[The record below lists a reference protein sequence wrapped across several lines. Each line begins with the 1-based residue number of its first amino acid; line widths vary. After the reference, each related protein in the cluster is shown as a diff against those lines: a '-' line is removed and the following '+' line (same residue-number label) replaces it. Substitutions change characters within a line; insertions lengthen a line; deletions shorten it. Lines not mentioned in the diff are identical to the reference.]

1 MENKE
6 ISGFS
11 FSGFIEYIKQVV
23 AMYEKE
29 NENKYIDIHKD
40 LDIVENRINDEDL
53 YLGVV
58 GSFSSGKSTFIN
70 SVIQKNLLPTDAVQG
85 TTVAASIL
93 KRACY
98 DDLEIQY
105 MDGSVKKFSESSVEL
120 SEKYGIDYKLVNN
133 ANQKISLFRR
143 FVNWIKKLIGIRILT
158 DEDKATAGNARI
170 ELFKKVI
177 ATEELAADIKRV
189 TLYYQNENIP
199 YRIALVD
206 TPGTESLNKRH
217 NDVTKSAIDEICDAI
232 VVIIPYDEPVS
243 EELISY
249 VNNNLEKSKSE
260 CIFVV
265 TKVEL
270 LGDKDELSQLIRVI
284 KKRLENGLSIEHAI
298 VIPMPT
304 LIYLKSVDLEMK
316 MTFLDNMPES
326 EKKDLIAMYE
336 DGISQIKRILEEKR
350 NDYIKRKIVEI
361 CERVNDRLNSNLT
374 EVVDDYDEKNRE
386 LLEKTVP
393 PIAGF
398 ENKIEKVFE
407 TYVISLKNRV
417 SGEVSLMTMP
427 FSELRDY
434 IDKVLNGCS
443 DSQDLISQLN
453 FGCRDTIDKVQDKI
467 TDYLGN
473 VVSGCNQKIKELKT
487 AFDSDYIACGVK
499 GGASVI
505 SVDVRNF
512 FTADFVDECEELL
525 QDEVEGIKSTIRNE
539 TNGFFKKVK
548 SFFSNPFGKHKD
560 MASSRLCNVV
570 DQIRK
575 KVVLYVQ
582 NGISSRIDMASRDSQ
597 NSLKQMVRRNA
608 EQIDEYIARTN
619 QSISEN
625 ARGKAETQAHI
636 DRLNQYIETIKEAN

>member
-93 KRACY
+93 KRASY

-143 FVNWIKKLIGIRILT
+143 FVNWIRKLIGIRILM
-158 DEDKATAGNARI
+158 DEDKATVGNARI

-199 YRIALVD
+199 HRIALVD
-206 TPGTESLNKRH
+206 TSGTESLNKRH

-336 DGISQIKRILEEKR
+336 DGILQIKRILEEKR

-374 EVVDDYDEKNRE
+374 EVIDDYDEKNRE

-393 PIAGF
+393 SIAGF

-434 IDKVLNGCS
+434 IDKVLNGCR

-473 VVSGCNQKIKELKT
+473 VVSGCNQKIKELET
-487 AFDSDYIACGVK
+487 AFGSDYIACGVK
-499 GGASVI
+499 GDASVI

-512 FTADFVDECEELL
+512 FTADFVDECEILL
-525 QDEVEGIKSTIRNE
+525 QDEVEGIKSTIHTE
-539 TNGFFKKVK
+539 TSGFFKKVK

-560 MASSRLCNVV
+560 MASSRLYNAV
-570 DQIRK
+570 DQIRQ
-575 KVVLYVQ
+575 KVISYVQ
-582 NGISSRIDMASRDSQ
+582 NGISLRIDRAGSDSQ
-597 NSLKQMVRRNA
+597 NSLKQMVWRNA
-608 EQIDEYIARTN
+608 ELIEGYIARTN
-619 QSISEN
+619 QSMSEN
-625 ARGKAETQAHI
+625 TRGKAETQAHI
-636 DRLNQYIETIKEAN
+636 DRLNQYIETIKEAG

>member
-6 ISGFS
+6 INGFS

-23 AMYEKE
+23 AMYEKG
-29 NENKYIDIHKD
+29 NENN
-40 LDIVENRINDEDL
+40 LDIVENRIKDEDL

-93 KRACY
+93 KKASY

-105 MDGSVKKFSESSVEL
+105 MDGSVKRFSESSVEL
-120 SEKYGIDYKLVNN
+120 NEKYGIDYKLGYNEK
-133 ANQKISLFRR
+133 QKISLFRR
-143 FVNWIKKLIGIRILT
+143 FINWIKKMIGIRTST
-158 DEDKATAGNARI
+158 DNDTVSDSRI

-177 ATEELAADIKRV
+177 ATEELATDIKRV

-199 YRIALVD
+199 YKIALVD

-217 NDVTKSAIDEICDAI
+217 NDVTKSAIDEVCDAI

-243 EELISY
+243 EELICY
-249 VNNNLEKSKSE
+249 VNNNLENSKSE

-270 LGDKDELSQLIRVI
+270 LGDKDELPQLIRVI
-284 KKRLENGLSIEHAI
+284 KKRLENGLLIEHAK

-304 LIYLKSVDLEMK
+304 LIYLKSVDHEMK
-316 MTFLDNMPES
+316 MTFLDNISEPE
-326 EKKDLIAMYE
+326 KNDLIAMYE

-350 NDYIKRKIVEI
+350 NDYIKKKIVEI
-361 CERVNDRLNSNLT
+361 CERVSDRLNSNLT

-407 TYVISLKNRV
+407 TYVISLKNRML
-417 SGEVSLMTMP
+417 GEVSLMTMP

-443 DSQDLISQLN
+443 DSQELMSQLN
-453 FGCRDTIDKVQDKI
+453 FGCKDTIDKVQDKI
-467 TDYLGN
+467 TDCLEN
-473 VVSGCNQKIKELKT
+473 VVSGCNQKIKELET
-487 AFDSDYIACGVK
+487 AFDSDYIACGAK
-499 GGASVI
+499 GDASPI
-505 SVDVRNF
+505 SVDMCNF
-512 FTADFVDECEELL
+512 FSAEFVNECEALL
-525 QDEVEGIKSTIRNE
+525 QDEVEGIKSTIHRE

-560 MASSRLCNVV
+560 MASLRLYNVV
-570 DQIRK
+570 DQIRQ

-582 NGISSRIDMASRDSQ
+582 NGISSRIDMAGRDSKS
-597 NSLKQMVRRNA
+597 SLKQMVRKNA
-608 EQIDEYIARTN
+608 EQIEEYIARTN

-625 ARGKAETQAHI
+625 ARGKVETQAHI
-636 DRLNQYIETIKEAN
+636 DRLNQYIETIKEAD

>member
-6 ISGFS
+6 INGFS

-23 AMYEKE
+23 AMYEKG
-29 NENKYIDIHKD
+29 NENKYIEIYKD
-40 LDIVENRINDEDL
+40 LDIVENRIKDEDL

-93 KRACY
+93 KKASY

-105 MDGSVKKFSESSVEL
+105 MDGSVKRFSESSVEL
-120 SEKYGIDYKLVNN
+120 NEKYGIDYKLGYNEK
-133 ANQKISLFRR
+133 QKISLFRR
-143 FVNWIKKLIGIRILT
+143 FINWIKKMIGIRTST
-158 DEDKATAGNARI
+158 DNDTVSDSRI

-177 ATEELAADIKRV
+177 ATEELATDIKRV

-199 YRIALVD
+199 YKIALVD
-206 TPGTESLNKRH
+206 TPGAESLNKRH
-217 NDVTKSAIDEICDAI
+217 NDVTKSAIDEVCDAI

-243 EELISY
+243 EELICY
-249 VNNNLEKSKSE
+249 VNNNLENSKSE

-270 LGDKDELSQLIRVI
+270 LGDKDELPQLIRVI
-284 KKRLENGLSIEHAI
+284 KKRLENGLLIEHAK

-304 LIYLKSVDLEMK
+304 LIYLKSVDHEMK
-316 MTFLDNMPES
+316 MTFLDNISEPE
-326 EKKDLIAMYE
+326 KNDLIAMYE

-350 NDYIKRKIVEI
+350 NDYIKKKIVEI
-361 CERVNDRLNSNLT
+361 CERVSDRLNSNLT

-407 TYVISLKNRV
+407 TYVISLKNRML
-417 SGEVSLMTMP
+417 GEVSLMTMP

-443 DSQDLISQLN
+443 DSQELMSQLN
-453 FGCRDTIDKVQDKI
+453 FGCKDTIDKVQDKI
-467 TDYLGN
+467 TDCLEN
-473 VVSGCNQKIKELKT
+473 VVSGCNQKIKELET
-487 AFDSDYIACGVK
+487 AFDSDYIACGAK
-499 GGASVI
+499 GDASPI
-505 SVDVRNF
+505 SVDMCNF
-512 FTADFVDECEELL
+512 FSAEFVNECEALL
-525 QDEVEGIKSTIRNE
+525 QDEVEGIKSTIHSE

-560 MASSRLCNVV
+560 MASLRLYNVV
-570 DQIRK
+570 DQIRQ

-582 NGISSRIDMASRDSQ
+582 NGISSRIDMAGRDSKS
-597 NSLKQMVRRNA
+597 SLKQMVRKNA
-608 EQIDEYIARTN
+608 EQIEEYIARTN

-625 ARGKAETQAHI
+625 ARGKVETQAHI
-636 DRLNQYIETIKEAN
+636 DRLNQYIETIKEAD

>member
-1 MENKE
+1 MENEE

-23 AMYEKE
+23 AMYEKG

-40 LDIVENRINDEDL
+40 LDIVENRIKDEDL

-93 KRACY
+93 KKASY

-120 SEKYGIDYKLVNN
+120 NEKYGIDYKLKNNVN
-133 ANQKISLFRR
+133 QRISLFRR
-143 FVNWIKKLIGIRILT
+143 FINWIKKLMGIRILT
-158 DEDKATAGNARI
+158 EEDKDTVGDGRI

-270 LGDKDELSQLIRVI
+270 LGDKDELPQLIRVI
-284 KKRLENGLSIEHAI
+284 KKRLENGLLIEHAI

-361 CERVNDRLNSNLT
+361 CERVSDRLNSNLT

-393 PIAGF
+393 PIAGT
-398 ENKIEKVFE
+398 ENKIEKVFD

-427 FSELRDY
+427 FSELIGY

-443 DSQDLISQLN
+443 DSQDLMSQLN

-473 VVSGCNQKIKELKT
+473 VVSGCNQKIKELET
-487 AFDSDYIACGVK
+487 AFDSDYIACGVR
-499 GGASVI
+499 GDASVI

-512 FTADFVDECEELL
+512 FPADFVDECEELL
-525 QDEVEGIKSTIRNE
+525 QDEVEGIKSTIRSE

-560 MASSRLCNVV
+560 MASLRLYNVV
-570 DQIRK
+570 DQIRQ

-582 NGISSRIDMASRDSQ
+582 NGISSRIGMAGRDSQ
-597 NSLKQMVRRNA
+597 NSLKQMVRRNE
-608 EQIDEYIARTN
+608 EQIEEYIARTN

-625 ARGKAETQAHI
+625 ASGKAETQAHI
-636 DRLNQYIETIKEAN
+636 DRLNQYIETIKEAD

>member
-1 MENKE
+1 MENRE
-6 ISGFS
+6 ISGFA

-23 AMYEKE
+23 AMYEKG

-40 LDIVENRINDEDL
+40 LAIVENRIKDEDL

-93 KRACY
+93 KKASY

-105 MDGSVKKFSESSVEL
+105 MDGSVKRFSESSVEL
-120 SEKYGIDYKLVNN
+120 NEKYGIDYKLKNNVN
-133 ANQKISLFRR
+133 QRISLFRR
-143 FVNWIKKLIGIRILT
+143 FINWIKKLMGIRILT
-158 DEDKATAGNARI
+158 DENKDTVGDGRI

-270 LGDKDELSQLIRVI
+270 LGDKDELPQLIRVI
-284 KKRLENGLSIEHAI
+284 KTRLENGLSIEHAI

-316 MTFLDNMPES
+316 MTFLDNIPES
-326 EKKDLIAMYE
+326 EKNELIAMYE
-336 DGISQIKRILEEKR
+336 DGISQIKGILEEKR

-361 CERVNDRLNSNLT
+361 CERVSDRLNSNLT

-386 LLEKTVP
+386 LLEKSVP

-398 ENKIEKVFE
+398 ENKIENVFE
-407 TYVISLKNRV
+407 TYVSSLKNRV

-434 IDKVLNGCS
+434 IDKVLNGCG
-443 DSQDLISQLN
+443 DSQDLMSQLN
-453 FGCRDTIDKVQDKI
+453 FGCKDTIDKVQDKI
-467 TDYLGN
+467 TDYFGN
-473 VVSGCNQKIKELKT
+473 VVSGCNQKIKELET
-487 AFDSDYIACGVK
+487 AFDSDYTACGAK
-499 GGASVI
+499 GAASAI
-505 SVDVRNF
+505 SVDMRNF
-512 FTADFVDECEELL
+512 FPADFVDECEALL
-525 QDEVEGIKSTIRNE
+525 QDEVEGIKSTIRSE
-539 TNGFFKKVK
+539 TSGFFKKVK

-560 MASSRLCNVV
+560 MASSRLYNAV
-570 DQIRK
+570 DLIRQ
-575 KVVLYVQ
+575 KVVSYVQ
-582 NGISSRIDMASRDSQ
+582 NCISSRIDRAGRDSQ
-597 NSLKQMVRRNA
+597 NSLKQLVRRNT
-608 EQIDEYIARTN
+608 ELIEEYIARTN
-619 QSISEN
+619 QSMSEN
-625 ARGKAETQAHI
+625 TRSKAETQAYI
-636 DRLNQYIETIKEAN
+636 DRLNQYIETIKEAG

>member
-1 MENKE
+1 MEKE
-6 ISGFS
+6 EIGGFS
-11 FSGFIEYIKQVV
+11 FSGFIEYIRQVV
-23 AMYEKE
+23 AMYEKG

-58 GSFSSGKSTFIN
+58 GSFSSGKSTFVN

-93 KRACY
+93 KKASY

-105 MDGSVKKFSESSVEL
+105 MDGSIKRFSESSVEL
-120 SEKYGIDYKLVNN
+120 NEKYGIDYKLENGV
-133 ANQKISLFRR
+133 NQKNSFFRR
-143 FVNWIKKLIGIRILT
+143 FVSWIKKLIGIRILT
-158 DEDKATAGNARI
+158 DEDKDTVGNGRI

-177 ATEELAADIKRV
+177 ATEELAADIKKV

-199 YRIALVD
+199 YKIALVD

-243 EELISY
+243 EELINY
-249 VNNNLEKSKSE
+249 VNNNLEKSRSE

-270 LGDKDELSQLIRVI
+270 LGDKDELPQLIRVV
-284 KKRLENGLSIEHAI
+284 KKRLENGLSIEHAN

-304 LIYLKSVDLEMK
+304 LIYLKSVDPEMK
-316 MTFLDNMPES
+316 MNFLDNMPES

-350 NDYIKRKIVEI
+350 NDYIERKIVEI
-361 CERVNDRLNSNLT
+361 CERVSDRLNGNLA

-398 ENKIEKVFE
+398 EDKIEKVFE

-417 SGEVSLMTMP
+417 SGEVSLMMMP
-427 FSELRDY
+427 FSELRDH
-434 IDKVLNGCS
+434 IDQVLNGCS
-443 DSQDLISQLN
+443 DSQELMSQMK
-453 FGCRDTIDKVQDKI
+453 FGCKDTIDKVQDKI
-467 TDYLGN
+467 ADYLEN
-473 VVSGCNQKIKELKT
+473 AVSGCNQRIKELET
-487 AFDSDYIACGVK
+487 AFVSDYMACGVN
-499 GGASVI
+499 GNASAI
-505 SVDVRNF
+505 LVDVRNF
-512 FTADFVDECEELL
+512 FPTDFVDECETLF
-525 QDEVEGIKSTIRNE
+525 QNEVEGIKSTIRSE

-560 MASSRLCNVV
+560 MASARLYNVV
-570 DQIRK
+570 EQIRQ
-575 KVVLYVQ
+575 KVALYVQ
-582 NGISSRIDMASRDSQ
+582 SGISSRIDMTGRDSQ
-597 NSLKQMVRRNA
+597 SSLKQMVGRN
-608 EQIDEYIARTN
+608 EELIKEYIVRTN

-625 ARGKAETQAHI
+625 TRSKAQTQAHI
-636 DRLNQYIETIKEAN
+636 DRLNQYIKTIKEAG

>member
-6 ISGFS
+6 INGFS

-23 AMYEKE
+23 AMYEKG
-29 NENKYIDIHKD
+29 NENKYIEIYKD
-40 LDIVENRINDEDL
+40 LDIVENRIKDEDL

-93 KRACY
+93 KKASY

-105 MDGSVKKFSESSVEL
+105 MDGSVKRFSESSVEL
-120 SEKYGIDYKLVNN
+120 NEKYGIDYKLGYNEK
-133 ANQKISLFRR
+133 QKISLFRR
-143 FVNWIKKLIGIRILT
+143 FINWIKKMIGIRTST
-158 DEDKATAGNARI
+158 DNDTVSDSRI

-177 ATEELAADIKRV
+177 ATEELATDIKRV

-199 YRIALVD
+199 YKIALVD

-217 NDVTKSAIDEICDAI
+217 NDVTKSAIDEVCDAI

-243 EELISY
+243 EELICY
-249 VNNNLEKSKSE
+249 VNNNLENSKSE

-270 LGDKDELSQLIRVI
+270 LGDKDELPQLIRVI
-284 KKRLENGLSIEHAI
+284 KKRLENGLLIEHAK

-304 LIYLKSVDLEMK
+304 LIYLKSVDHEMK
-316 MTFLDNMPES
+316 MTFLDNISEPE
-326 EKKDLIAMYE
+326 KNDLIAMYE

-350 NDYIKRKIVEI
+350 NDYIKKKIVEI
-361 CERVNDRLNSNLT
+361 CERVSDRLNSNLT

-407 TYVISLKNRV
+407 TYVISLKNRML
-417 SGEVSLMTMP
+417 GEVSLMTMP

-443 DSQDLISQLN
+443 DSQELMSQLN
-453 FGCRDTIDKVQDKI
+453 FGCKDTIDKVQDKI
-467 TDYLGN
+467 TDCLEN
-473 VVSGCNQKIKELKT
+473 VVSGCNQKIKELET
-487 AFDSDYIACGVK
+487 AFDSDYIACGAK
-499 GGASVI
+499 GDASPI
-505 SVDVRNF
+505 SVDMCNF
-512 FTADFVDECEELL
+512 FSAEFVNECEALL
-525 QDEVEGIKSTIRNE
+525 QDEVEGIKSTIHSE

-560 MASSRLCNVV
+560 MASLRLYNVV
-570 DQIRK
+570 DQIRQ

-582 NGISSRIDMASRDSQ
+582 NGISSRIDMAGRDSKS
-597 NSLKQMVRRNA
+597 SLKQMVRKNA
-608 EQIDEYIARTN
+608 EQIEEYIARTN

-625 ARGKAETQAHI
+625 ARGKVETQAHI
-636 DRLNQYIETIKEAN
+636 DRLNQYIETIKEAD